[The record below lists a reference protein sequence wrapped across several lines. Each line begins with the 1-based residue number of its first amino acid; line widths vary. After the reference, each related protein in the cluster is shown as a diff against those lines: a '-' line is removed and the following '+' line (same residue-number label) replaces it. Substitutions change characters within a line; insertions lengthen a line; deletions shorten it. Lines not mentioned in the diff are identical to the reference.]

1 MGSIYN
7 DFKPNQTNQ
16 MSNFISQFNQFR
28 SAFTGNPE
36 QRVKQLLQTGQMTQE
51 QFNQFAETANQLRS
65 LLK

>member
-16 MSNFISQFNQFR
+16 MSNFINQFNQFR

>member
-51 QFNQFAETANQLRS
+51 QFNQFAEMANQLCS
-65 LLK
+65 LFK

>member
-36 QRVKQLLQTGQMTQE
+36 QKVKQLLQTGQMTQE

>member
-7 DFKPNQTNQ
+7 DFKPNQINN

-36 QRVKQLLQTGQMTQE
+36 QRVRQLLQSGQMTQE

>member
-7 DFKPNQTNQ
+7 DFKPNQINN

>member
-36 QRVKQLLQTGQMTQE
+36 QRVRQLLQTGQMTQE

>member
-7 DFKPNQTNQ
+7 DFKPKQTNN
-16 MSNFISQFNQFR
+16 MSNFISNFNQFK